1 MTEKRFEYINASRTK
16 YIGSFFCNDVPLTND
31 EVVDL
36 LKEKEQLKQKN
47 ERYKLLIEIK
57 NEQINNRILTIREF
71 INNCSNEDVKNAL
84 QDLFYSEVNEYDLAK
99 ENRVLCSEN
108 ERMTNKLNELA
119 FELLNYDMVS
129 MGKATEISEMC
140 YYDFLKYRKE
150 KGNPMELQL

>member
-1 MTEKRFEYINASRTK
+1 MTEKRFTYLDASRNK

-36 LKEKEQLKQKN
+36 LNENEQLKQKN
-47 ERYKLLIEIK
+47 ERYKRLIEIK

-71 INNCSNEDVKNAL
+71 IDNCSNEVVKNAL

-99 ENRVLCSEN
+99 ENRVLCREN

-119 FELLNYDMVS
+119 FEFLNHDMVS
-129 MGKATEISEMC
+129 MGKATEMSEMS
-140 YYDFLKYRKE
+140 YHDFLKYRKE